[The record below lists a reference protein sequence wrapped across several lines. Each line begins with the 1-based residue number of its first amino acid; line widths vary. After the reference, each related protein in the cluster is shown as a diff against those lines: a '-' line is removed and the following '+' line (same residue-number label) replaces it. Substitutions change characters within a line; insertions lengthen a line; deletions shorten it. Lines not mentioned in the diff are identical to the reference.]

1 MGAELDIRYLAS
13 FMLALGAAL
22 VMIPLL
28 IRYSARIGL
37 VDDATGDAR
46 KIHTGQM
53 PRSGGLGI
61 VVASALAV
69 LLVLPATTGL
79 LSFLAAALVVIAFG
93 LLDDVVAMK
102 PLQKVAGQS
111 LGVLI
116 AMGGGMVISDVPLLG
131 HAPEWFSYPMTF
143 IFVLAVINGV
153 NFSDGMDGLAAG
165 TTLMSLMLLFV
176 LAVEAGHVEVAAV
189 SLSVSAAVL
198 GFLRF
203 NTHPATI
210 FMGDAGSQFL
220 GFVVA
225 WLAIALS
232 QSDVTPMTTFMP
244 LLILGIPVIDILQVV
259 PVRVYKKLP
268 LPGPDKEH
276 FHHQI
281 AKLGLFPY
289 ETVSVVYAL
298 QAILLAAAYL
308 MRFLDDIHVLV
319 FFVAFTAIVLGGG
332 LVAHVYGWRVR
343 SVAEVTSRR
352 RRNRLFRAISV
363 LHPYTGKFFGVAVHL
378 ILTAS
383 ALFSS
388 SLAATVAIIG
398 FVVGLLSL
406 VVYQMDVDR
415 LRAFVPR
422 ITSYLACA
430 ILVYGLTSSPVIA
443 GFNFAL
449 DLGFLAL
456 AFFLAVAIRITRRS
470 YFWITPQDLLVLLFI
485 GMLAPQLPINPGQ
498 GVEIGDLVFR
508 TVVLLYASEY
518 LLARGHQA
526 QDYLL
531 YASSSA
537 LLVLGV
543 QFL

>member
-1 MGAELDIRYLAS
+1 MGAELDTRYLAS

-22 VMIPLL
+22 VLIPLL
-28 IRYSARIGL
+28 IRYSAHIGL

-46 KIHTGQM
+46 KIHSGQM

-61 VVASALAV
+61 VTASALAV
-69 LLVLPATTGL
+69 LMVLPATTGL

-93 LLDDVVAMK
+93 LLDDVIAMK
-102 PLQKVAGQS
+102 PLQKIAGQS
-111 LGVLI
+111 IGIAI
-116 AMGGGMVISDVPLLG
+116 AMSGGMVISDVPLLG
-131 HAPEWFSYPMTF
+131 QSPEWFSYPLTF

-176 LAVEAGHVEVAAV
+176 LAVEAGHIEVAAV

-225 WLAIALS
+225 WLAITLS

-244 LLILGIPVIDILQVV
+244 LLILGIPVMDILQVV
-259 PVRVYKKLP
+259 PVRVYKSLP

-289 ETVSVVYAL
+289 ETVSLIYAL

-308 MRFLDDIHVLV
+308 TRFLDDIYVFV
-319 FFVAFTAIVLGGG
+319 FFLTFTTLVLGGG
-332 LVAHVYGWRVR
+332 FLAHHYGWRVR
-343 SVAEVTSRR
+343 SAAEVTARR
-352 RRNRLFRAISV
+352 RRNRMFRAISV
-363 LHPYTGKFFGVAVHL
+363 VHPYTGKFFGVAVHV
-378 ILTAS
+378 ILTVS
-383 ALFSS
+383 ALLGSV
-388 SLAATVAIIG
+388 LASTVAAIG
-398 FVVGLLSL
+398 FTIGLLTL
-406 VVYQMDVDR
+406 FAYQLRMPR
-415 LRAFVPR
+415 LRALVPR
-422 ITSYLACA
+422 VTSYLACA
-430 ILVYGLTSSPVIA
+430 ILVYGLTTSPVISD
-443 GFNFAL
+443 FNLAL

-456 AFFLAVAIRITRRS
+456 AFLLAIAIRITRRS

-508 TVVLLYASEY
+508 TVVLLYACEY
-518 LLARGHQA
+518 LLARGPKA
-526 QDYLL
+526 QDYLV

-537 LLVLGV
+537 LLILGM